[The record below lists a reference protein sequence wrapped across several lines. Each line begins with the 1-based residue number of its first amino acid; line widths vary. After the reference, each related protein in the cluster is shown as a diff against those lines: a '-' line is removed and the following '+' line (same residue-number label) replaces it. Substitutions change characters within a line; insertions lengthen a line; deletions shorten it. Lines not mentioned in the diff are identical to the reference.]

1 MIQTAWQWSP
11 FKASPV
17 WPWTLSPRQWPL
29 SFCSSGSS
37 HTGLSMLPE
46 QASSCLHR
54 GPIVA
59 ILPPL
64 PPTLSIRKPNSLTP
78 FKSVF
83 VFTLV
88 LEAFDYSTS
97 NDRMVPIRP
106 SFLFKHYCFHSID
119 LCLKLH
125 VFHWH
130 VYCWPFALDGKLR
143 KGKALY
149 PQSHT

>member
-1 MIQTAWQWSP
+1 MVSVRGLTCLALDPLAPSMTTVLLLLWLKP
-11 FKASPV
+11 H
-17 WPWTLSPRQWPL
+17 WPL
-29 SFCSSGSS
+29 
-37 HTGLSMLPE
+37 HVAE
-46 QASSCLHR
+46 QASSCLRR
-54 GPIVA
+54 GPVVA

-64 PPTLSIRKPNSLTP
+64 PLTLSIRKPNSLTP
-78 FKSVF
+78 IKSVF

-97 NDRMVPIRP
+97 NDRMVPILP
-106 SFLFKHYCFHSID
+106 SFLFKHYFFHSID

-130 VYCWPFALDGKLR
+130 VYCWPSALDSKLH

>member
-11 FKASPV
+11 FEASPV
-17 WPWTLSPRQWPL
+17 WPWTLSPVNDHCPFAPL
-29 SFCSSGSS
+29 AQAPLASS
-37 HTGLSMLPE
+37 LLPE

-54 GPIVA
+54 GPVVA

-78 FKSVF
+78 FRSVF
-83 VFTLV
+83 IFTLV

-97 NDRMVPIRP
+97 NDRMVPILP
-106 SFLFKHYCFHSID
+106 SFLFKHYFFHSID

-130 VYCWPFALDGKLR
+130 VYCWPSALDGKLH